1 MPVPIPTQVLRAI
14 KAERG
19 LTVSERIWSLSAVV
33 STIAAAASGY
43 FFESPMPIVLAFGFC
58 AIVVAR
64 LEDEPV

>member
-1 MPVPIPTQVLRAI
+1 MPVPIPMQVLRAI

-19 LTVSERIWSLSAVV
+19 LTVSERVWSLSAVV
-33 STIAAAASGY
+33 STIVAAASGY

-64 LEDEPV
+64 MEDED